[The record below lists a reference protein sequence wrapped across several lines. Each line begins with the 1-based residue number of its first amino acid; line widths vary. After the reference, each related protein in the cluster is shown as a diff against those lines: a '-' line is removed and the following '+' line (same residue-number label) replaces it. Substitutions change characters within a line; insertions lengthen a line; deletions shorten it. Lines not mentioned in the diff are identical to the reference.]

1 MLKIK
6 SFVFS
11 PFYENTY
18 VLWDDTKDAVV
29 VDPGCYER
37 WEKQELKEFV
47 EKQGLKVVKL
57 LNTHCHIDHVFGNDF
72 VVKTFGVP
80 LYAHKLDL
88 PNLQRAATYGQLFGV
103 HPDPSPDPDHF
114 LEEGDVVEF
123 GNTKLE
129 VLFVPGHAPG
139 HVAFFHRASNKLF
152 SGDVLF
158 RGSIGRVDLPG
169 GNYETLMTSIEEKV
183 LPLGDDVTVYSGH
196 GDVTTVGEERRRN
209 PFIREWMNGD

>member
-18 VLWDDTKDAVV
+18 VLSDETKEAVII
-29 VDPGCYER
+29 DPGCYER
-37 WEKQELKEFV
+37 WEKQDLKEYI
-47 EKQGLKVVKL
+47 ERTGLKVVKL

-72 VVKTFGVP
+72 VIRTWKVP
-80 LYAHKLDL
+80 FYAHKLDL

-103 HPDPSPDPDHF
+103 SPDPSPDPDHF

-139 HVAFFHRASNKLF
+139 HVAFFHRSSQELF

-196 GDVTTVGEERRRN
+196 GETTTIGDERRRN
-209 PFIREWMNGD
+209 PFIREWMGK